1 MCHIKIIIIFKTC
14 NTIFVM
20 KKALKKTTTPITK
33 ELETKYKQLVE
44 RAYNL
49 KQTDDSLSDMLY
61 FEAERLLQKLKG
73 KTTDIE
79 TA

>member
-1 MCHIKIIIIFKTC
+1 
-14 NTIFVM
+14 M
-20 KKALKKTTTPITK
+20 KKALKNTTTPITK

-49 KQTDDSLSDMLY
+49 KQTDDSLSDVLY

-73 KTTDIE
+73 KTTDVE
-79 TA
+79 PV

>member
-1 MCHIKIIIIFKTC
+1 
-14 NTIFVM
+14 M
-20 KKALKKTTTPITK
+20 KKVLKNTTTPITK

-49 KQTDDSLSDMLY
+49 RQTDDSLSDVLY

-73 KTTDIE
+73 KTTDVE
-79 TA
+79 PA

>member
-1 MCHIKIIIIFKTC
+1 
-14 NTIFVM
+14 M
-20 KKALKKTTTPITK
+20 KKAVKNTTTPITK

-49 KQTDDSLSDMLY
+49 KQTDDSLSDVLY

-73 KTTDIE
+73 KTTDVE
-79 TA
+79 PV